1 MKTPKITA
9 QMNLSRLSKHL
20 MSMVMILGM
29 ILFNASGAFAQ
40 SGTQSMLN
48 SMNASEWAITLL
60 GFAIVVFFLIFL
72 VLALVFYTVV
82 VTKKQ
87 TNQ

>member
-1 MKTPKITA
+1 MTTPKITA
-9 QMNLSRLSKHL
+9 QMNLSRLSKHV

-29 ILFNASGAFAQ
+29 ILFNATGAFAQ

-60 GFAIVVFFLIFL
+60 GFAIIVFFLIFL

>member
-1 MKTPKITA
+1 
-9 QMNLSRLSKHL
+9 MNLSRLSKHV

-29 ILFNASGAFAQ
+29 ILFNATGAFAQ

-60 GFAIVVFFLIFL
+60 GFAIIVFFLIFL

>member
-1 MKTPKITA
+1 
-9 QMNLSRLSKHL
+9 MNLSRLSKHL